1 MTETASHDP
10 EAFFEA
16 LRAEVGRQG
25 ARREAHAAA
34 EAADIGTW
42 CAVMGETNP
51 RYSVVDDGPAPPAT
65 LNMWTM
71 PIRIGDL
78 GGDRDLSEPQ
88 QAVYEMLDAA
98 GFTGV
103 VATNS
108 DQIYNRPIRVGDV
121 VSQQT
126 VLADVSPQKQTALGV
141 GHFVTTEAV
150 YTVDDGTP
158 VGSLMFRVFKF
169 RPGTGRQRDVE
180 DGPAPS
186 PPRPRWNQDQ
196 AWHWEGLRDRELR
209 IQRFTDDGRLVHPP
223 VNAHPRT
230 HGMDYDWVVASGRG
244 SLYSFTVPHYP
255 EAPGFRYPHVVGLVE
270 LDEGV
275 RLVSNIV
282 GVTAEDVAVGMPLE
296 VCWLDSHD
304 DVTLHQFRPVPPPR
318 TTARPAGTVAVGDR
332 LPPCPVD
339 ITAELVS
346 GAALATF
353 DHQDVHH
360 DPEAARAKGMPDIF
374 MSILTS
380 SGLVTRWLGDW
391 AGDDVEFERLEVG
404 LGAPNHPG
412 DTMTFSG
419 EVTAVDD
426 GRVTVGF
433 VGRNGLGAHMTGQ
446 AVLVLDGAGG

>member
-42 CAVMGETNP
+42 CAVM
-51 RYSVVDDGPAPPAT
+51 DDGPAPPAT

-150 YTVDDGTP
+150 YTVDG
-158 VGSLMFRVFKF
+158 
-169 RPGTGRQRDVE
+169 
-180 DGPAPS
+180 
-186 PPRPRWNQDQ
+186 
-196 AWHWEGLRDRELR
+196 
-209 IQRFTDDGRLVHPP
+209 
-223 VNAHPRT
+223 
-230 HGMDYDWVVASGRG
+230 
-244 SLYSFTVPHYP
+244 
-255 EAPGFRYPHVVGLVE
+255 
-270 LDEGV
+270 
-275 RLVSNIV
+275 
-282 GVTAEDVAVGMPLE
+282 
-296 VCWLDSHD
+296 
-304 DVTLHQFRPVPPPR
+304 
-318 TTARPAGTVAVGDR
+318 
-332 LPPCPVD
+332 
-339 ITAELVS
+339 
-346 GAALATF
+346 
-353 DHQDVHH
+353 
-360 DPEAARAKGMPDIF
+360 
-374 MSILTS
+374 IL
-380 SGLVTRWLGDW
+380 
-391 AGDDVEFERLEVG
+391 
-404 LGAPNHPG
+404 
-412 DTMTFSG
+412 
-419 EVTAVDD
+419 
-426 GRVTVGF
+426 
-433 VGRNGLGAHMTGQ
+433 
-446 AVLVLDGAGG
+446 